1 MCVVSIDAVL
11 SDVFHFRRVYY
22 FILSCFTISERL
34 HSSTDLDSEYDF
46 DGFVSEDFGENEH
59 SAAALGTGSD
69 VD

>member
-1 MCVVSIDAVL
+1 MCSTFVEFIISFFHVSPFLNGYIAVM
-11 SDVFHFRRVYY
+11 H
-22 FILSCFTISERL
+22 
-34 HSSTDLDSEYDF
+34 TDLDSEYDF